1 MGILNKIFKSKNKQ
15 IEKYREMVKASYY
28 TAASDSKSMDFS
40 FAGSET
46 LNDALK
52 ADLTTLRRRIKY
64 ELRQNAPAKGLCRTY
79 ANACISTGATL
90 SIESIDKVWAEEAEA
105 AYSEWKQNCGYLHGE
120 SYAELLHLGVKQLF
134 TCGEYFLAYKNDAEA
149 TSKVKLRL
157 MQIKPERVASPW
169 VGGINENIFE
179 GVEVDKN
186 GKPSKYHIMTSGVAN
201 INFTSETVDN
211 LRHVYYLE
219 EPEQIRGEPW
229 LAAGLPDLHKK
240 RRYDEA
246 RVAAAI
252 IAAKFALFIVNKN
265 PNLGM
270 NLEDLLPEGVIDIND
285 GAATI
290 LPPNYEIQSFSG
302 SQPVAGATDFR
313 REMMANAGAGVGMAA
328 NIANQDS
335 STSNF
340 ASARYDDVGFSLDYG
355 FVRKIIE
362 NRDLTP
368 TAHRFIAEASKT
380 ILRGNAPENYKLIW
394 RWPHFNRHT
403 DPQKAASADNARV
416 EGGIASKSEI
426 WGEKGMD
433 KERARQTLLDDV
445 KWHRDNGLIHPI
457 DAMINKEP
465 TNENENK
472 NNDDKELIE
481 DE

>member
-1 MGILNKIFKSKNKQ
+1 MGIFNKIFKSKKDKL
-15 IEKYREMVKASYY
+15 IEQYRNMVKASYY
-28 TAASDSKSMDFS
+28 SAASDSKSMDFS

-52 ADLTTLRRRIKY
+52 ADLVTLRRRIKY

-79 ANACISTGATL
+79 ANACISTGPTL
-90 SIESIDKVWAEEAEA
+90 SIESDDKVWAEEAEA
-105 AYSEWKQNCGYLHGE
+105 AFAEWKQTCGYIHGE

-134 TCGEYFLAYKNDAEA
+134 TCGEYFLAYKNDVDSN
-149 TSKVKLRL
+149 SKVKLRL
-157 MQIKPERVASPW
+157 MQIKPERIATPW
-169 VGGINENIFE
+169 VGMSDNIFE
-179 GVEVDKN
+179 GVEVDRN
-186 GKPSKYHIMTSGVAN
+186 GKPTRYHIMTSGIAN
-201 INFTSETVDN
+201 INFTAEDIN
-211 LRHVYYLE
+211 NMRHVYYLE

-270 NLEDLLPEGVIDIND
+270 DLQDLLPEGVVELND

-380 ILRGNAPENYKLIW
+380 AIKGIAPDNYKLIW

-426 WGEKGMD
+426 WGEKGID

-445 KWHRDNGLIHPI
+445 KWHRENGLIHPI

-465 TNENENK
+465 TNENEN
-472 NNDDKELIE
+472 NNDKELTE